1 MHNENKEGQ
10 IMEISTEDNLIE
22 CTYSVKEAFGFN
34 SNIQIAGYK
43 PGHPLTPEKTKGY
56 VWDTALVKDAIE
68 WLSEDN
74 PDPLWISGETGCGKT
89 EFLKNLFAVLGI
101 PTVFI
106 SAKSSTEPDDLLGRI
121 QLRNGNTEFVPGNLL
136 KAYEKGYAIV
146 FDEIDAYPPE
156 VMMACHRMLER
167 SVLQLDDGTII
178 KPAKRSLIGATA
190 NTRGDGHGSHM
201 YSATHMFNAATL
213 SRFEKWNMNYPPASV
228 EESILRNAFGASL
241 DDTLVVAMVKTA
253 EDIRRAYRDGSCPGP
268 ISVRDM
274 LRWGR
279 KLKQSWNRKDVAPI
293 YHSFDKAFGNGTE
306 LHVKQLLHTL
316 IQSRFGTPAPAIE
329 GLV

>member
-1 MHNENKEGQ
+1 M
-10 IMEISTEDNLIE
+10 
-22 CTYSVKEAFGFN
+22 
-34 SNIQIAGYK
+34 
-43 PGHPLTPEKTKGY
+43 
-56 VWDTALVKDAIE
+56 
-68 WLSEDN
+68 
-74 PDPLWISGETGCGKT
+74 
-89 EFLKNLFAVLGI
+89 
-101 PTVFI
+101 
-106 SAKSSTEPDDLLGRI
+106 
-121 QLRNGNTEFVPGNLL
+121 
-136 KAYEKGYAIV
+136 
-146 FDEIDAYPPE
+146 
-156 VMMACHRMLER
+156 
-167 SVLQLDDGTII
+167 
-178 KPAKRSLIGATA
+178 
-190 NTRGDGHGSHM
+190 
-201 YSATHMFNAATL
+201 
-213 SRFEKWNMNYPPASV
+213 
-228 EESILRNAFGASL
+228 RNAFGASL